1 MIYFGISAPFS
12 SLSLFTPS
20 ITAGLGYNGLEAQL
34 MTVPPYAVAYVVQI
48 AVAFSADRMS
58 LKFHFAHQRSHALW
72 LCLLADN
79 FYSRLQCERT
89 SLCRECSYWRLRI
102 SCLSHPAS

>member
-34 MTVPPYAVAYVVQI
+34 MTVPPYAVAYAVQI
-48 AVAFSADRMS
+48 AVAFSADRTS
-58 LKFHFAHQRSHALW
+58 LK
-72 LCLLADN
+72 
-79 FYSRLQCERT
+79 
-89 SLCRECSYWRLRI
+89 LRQ
-102 SCLSHPAS
+102 

>member
-20 ITAGLGYNGLEAQL
+20 ITAGLGYDGLEAQL

-48 AVAFSADRMS
+48 AVAFSADRELEQIRDGTQYTSS
-58 LKFHFAHQRSHALW
+58 LSDWPRPHML
-72 LCLLADN
+72 
-79 FYSRLQCERT
+79 T
-89 SLCRECSYWRLRI
+89 
-102 SCLSHPAS
+102 

>member
-20 ITAGLGYNGLEAQL
+20 ITAGLGYDGLEAQL

-48 AVAFSADRMS
+48 AVAFSADRKYQQEMRCGVPS
-58 LKFHFAHQRSHALW
+58 VALR
-72 LCLLADN
+72 DN
-79 FYSRLQCERT
+79 HKWSREQ
-89 SLCRECSYWRLRI
+89 
-102 SCLSHPAS
+102 